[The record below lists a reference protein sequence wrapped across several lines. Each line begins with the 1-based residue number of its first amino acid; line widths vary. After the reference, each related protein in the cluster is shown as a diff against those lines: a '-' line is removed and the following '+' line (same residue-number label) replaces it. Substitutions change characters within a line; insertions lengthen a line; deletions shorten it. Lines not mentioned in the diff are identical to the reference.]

1 MLIKGVP
8 TIVCISVCLTG
19 VVDLIYLLHKYDLA
33 PTPIGMKNFLMTA
46 FFCMLCSSALCMC
59 SRVSLTD
66 GFDPI
71 LLIHD
76 LVHTSNHIRHDCVEL
91 HVLRSP

>member
-46 FFCMLCSSALCMC
+46 FFCMC
-59 SRVSLTD
+59 SRVSLTG

-76 LVHTSNHIRHDCVEL
+76 LMHTSNHIRHDCVEL
-91 HVLRSP
+91 HVLR